1 MQKFQCCF
9 FKILYGISKGLDSNL
24 VTTKIKKAIE
34 VDPNEKEVDK
44 EILTTFEI
52 KEEVEKI
59 PFTIIGSI

>member
-1 MQKFQCCF
+1 
-9 FKILYGISKGLDSNL
+9 LDSNL